1 MTYNDFA
8 QLTMDTVSSMTR
20 EEKRAVI
27 AHRAEIMHIESAALS
42 LEIHY
47 PMRKEAFD
55 RIEESFINDL
65 RIIGLAA

>member
-8 QLTMDTVSSMTR
+8 QLTIEVVASMTLV
-20 EEKRAVI
+20 EKRAVI

-65 RIIGLAA
+65 SLIGLAA